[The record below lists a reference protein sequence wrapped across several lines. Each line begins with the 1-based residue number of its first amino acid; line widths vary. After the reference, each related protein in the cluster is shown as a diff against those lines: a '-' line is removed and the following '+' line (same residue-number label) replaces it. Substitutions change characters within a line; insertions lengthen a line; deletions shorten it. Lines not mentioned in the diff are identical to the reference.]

1 MNKTF
6 IRKQIFQNKE
16 ALADLNRITHPYIL
30 KHFDDWCKQ
39 MRKSNYPFVVKEAAL
54 VFESDSYKSLDFIVC
69 MVAPL
74 ETRIERVIKRD
85 GKLRKEV
92 LDIINRQWTDDEKIK
107 RSAWVIKNT
116 DDDLLLPQIVALH
129 ELIVSKT
136 EFYGN

>member
-1 MNKTF
+1 
-6 IRKQIFQNKE
+6 
-16 ALADLNRITHPYIL
+16 
-30 KHFDDWCKQ
+30 